1 MRFKTRLFLSA
12 SLDFQPLL
20 CFEDVV
26 LPSLVYAVITADTVL
41 LENPKRFA
49 VSVTDAPLKRAAT
62 IIPFGNSDRSDIS
75 TYHRQFDRSMQ
86 RR

>member
-1 MRFKTRLFLSA
+1 MRFKTRLSLSA
-12 SLDFQPLL
+12 SFDFRPLL

-26 LPSLVYAVITADTVL
+26 LPSFVYAVITADTVL
-41 LENPKRFA
+41 LANPKRFA
-49 VSVTDAPLKRAAT
+49 VSVTDAPLKRAPT
-62 IIPFGNSDRSDIS
+62 IIPLWNSDRSDIS